1 MTRTCVCSRCGSDKI
16 LIDAWGYWDAAK
28 QQWAL
33 CDLLDDAYNPSCR
46 PPQPPL
52 FHRSRKRGIWSG
64 IHWKPFTGARNAAY
78 SAPNSNGTIGRSA
91 TICRC
96 ASA

>member
-33 CDLLDDAYNPSCR
+33 CDLLDDAYCGVCQSDTKIEPVELGD
-46 PPQPPL
+46 QPLP
-52 FHRSRKRGIWSG
+52 G
-64 IHWKPFTGARNAAY
+64 
-78 SAPNSNGTIGRSA
+78 
-91 TICRC
+91 
-96 ASA
+96 